1 MTAVDS
7 TRHDVEGDDD
17 DATADLGH
25 RYRSER
31 GGYEIY
37 TAPDLARPLQPDALT
52 GEQLSE
58 FAGYF
63 DYSGLVDDEHDEEAV
78 RTSVT
83 EMVRAIAPGN
93 IVTPL
98 FDQGGAS
105 GMSLVHAWFGP
116 HFPLFRHSHPRFG
129 DCLYYIVA
137 GSAVLGSRVLKPGDG
152 FFVPNGMPYK
162 YRAGPEGV
170 EILEFRAGGGI
181 DDAPMLQL
189 HEASVASIQR
199 ITDTAT
205 GLHDQ
210 WTQPPAHIADTANP
224 SR

>member
-1 MTAVDS
+1 MTAIDS
-7 TRHDVEGDDD
+7 TRHDVGAEDE
-17 DATADLGH
+17 ATTADAR

-37 TAPDLARPLQPDALT
+37 TAPDLAPPMQPDSLT
-52 GEQLSE
+52 DEQLSE

-63 DYSGLVDDEHDEEAV
+63 DYSGLVDDEHDDEAV
-78 RTSVT
+78 RTSVA

-98 FDQGGAS
+98 FGQDGPA

-116 HFPLFRHSHPRFG
+116 HFPLFRHSHPKFG

-170 EILEFRAGGGI
+170 EILEFRAGGGV
-181 DDAPMLQL
+181 DDAPGLKLQ
-189 HEASVASIQR
+189 EASVASIEQ
-199 ITDTAT
+199 ITETAT
-205 GLHDQ
+205 GLHGQ
-210 WTQPPAHIADTANP
+210 WSQPPAHVADTPNP